1 MTDKIK
7 EAPVIS
13 FRCAPHILERMDA
26 LIESDKIKFVNRSV
40 FIKKAIREYV
50 NKQEKELGKVG

>member
-1 MTDKIK
+1 MTKKIK

-13 FRCAPHILERMDA
+13 FRCAPHILERIDK
-26 LIESDKIKFVNRSV
+26 LIESDKIKYVNRSV

-50 NKQEKELGKVG
+50 INEELNNRI